1 MTETSMTVTH
11 ETMNDGALIR
21 VVRTAFGIRQRDLAR
36 SVDITQQA
44 LSQIELGLTRNSPY
58 VPLLKIKLGI
68 PVDARLEHWLAVAQ
82 QVMASRAL
90 AVTDSQGANVAL
102 AAPETILLAQLGTPI
117 APVDPAL
124 LDQAPATA
132 CEAPHSAAQA
142 EREAQQRARQARL
155 DADYELFAAEQLR
168 IRSKRGTIEPLVFNR
183 IQRHIHAALE
193 AQKAKTGKVRALI
206 LKGRLQGCSTYVGG
220 RYYHRAS
227 RTAGQRVFI
236 LTHAEQATR
245 NLFEMVERFQ
255 THCADAPT
263 TSVSNAHEL
272 RFDALDSG
280 YTVGTAGTRGVG
292 RSATLQMLHG
302 SEVAYWPH
310 AETHAAGVL
319 QAVADEPGTEVILE
333 FDRPRRRQFLSPDV
347 ARR

>member
-1 MTETSMTVTH
+1 MIETPMTETLMTETSMT
-11 ETMNDGALIR
+11 ETPTMSDGALIR
-21 VVRTAFGIRQRDLAR
+21 TVRTMFGIRQRDLAK
-36 SVDITQQA
+36 SVGISQQA
-44 LSQIELGLTRNSPY
+44 LSQIELDITKNSPH

-68 PVDARLEHWLAVAQ
+68 PVDPRLEHWLATSRQ
-82 QVMASRAL
+82 TMARRAL
-90 AVTDSQGANVAL
+90 AVTDSQGAAVAL
-102 AAPETILLAQLGTPI
+102 AAPETILLAQLGTPV
-117 APVDPAL
+117 APVDAAL
-124 LDQAPATA
+124 LDQTLVAAATTQQ
-132 CEAPHSAAQA
+132 SAAAA
-142 EREAQQRARQARL
+142 ERAAKEQERL
-155 DADYELFAAEQLR
+155 DRDYEYFAAEQLR

-193 AQKAKTGKVRALI
+193 AQKAATGKVRALI

-245 NLFEMVERFQ
+245 NLFEMVERFHD
-255 THCADAPT
+255 HCADRPT
-263 TSVSNAHEL
+263 TSVANASEL
-272 RFDALDSG
+272 RFDELDSG

-310 AETHAAGVL
+310 AETHAAGV
-319 QAVADEPGTEVILE
+319 
-333 FDRPRRRQFLSPDV
+333 
-347 ARR
+347 